1 MKFVST
7 IAPAW
12 AADKRPIYGG
22 FFWINGERT
31 FPAPRDSFYMD
42 GAGGQ
47 YVLIIP
53 THQLA
58 IVRLGHYKGAE
69 VGKEALRNAIK
80 IILEAVPLAG
90 P

>member
-1 MKFVST
+1 
-7 IAPAW
+7 
-12 AADKRPIYGG
+12 
-22 FFWINGERT
+22 
-31 FPAPRDSFYMD
+31 MD